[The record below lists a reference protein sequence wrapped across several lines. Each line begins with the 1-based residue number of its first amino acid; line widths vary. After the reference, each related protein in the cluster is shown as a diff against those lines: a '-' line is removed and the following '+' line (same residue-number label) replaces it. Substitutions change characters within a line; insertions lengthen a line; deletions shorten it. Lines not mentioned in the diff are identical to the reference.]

1 MIKKRTHRNKRHIRK
16 VRTETRE
23 FWWQPRLETH
33 LLGGTRDPNGGTHLL
48 GETKEP
54 RPRALKLGPETR
66 DRSLGSK
73 PGPLTIK
80 KWESIPL
87 VYMGPDTEEPEP

>member
-1 MIKKRTHRNKRHIRK
+1 MKP
-16 VRTETRE
+16 ETRE
-23 FWWQPRLETH
+23 FWWELRPETPH
-33 LLGGTRDPNGGTHLL
+33 LLGGTRDPNRGTHLL

-54 RPRALKLGPETR
+54 RPGALKLGPETR
-66 DRSLGSK
+66 DRYPSLRSK

-87 VYMGPDTEEPEP
+87 VYMGPDTQEPEP